1 MRIFAKFISGLVS
14 AAIAINFAAPAVNI
28 AMAAAD
34 DTIASL
40 SEVIKNGLQNYETEI
55 DISKFEIDPT
65 TKEGQG
71 RIIEVLTYVR
81 KLPELFCVEY
91 ENGFNVVPVSGP
103 KGTIVAA
110 KLKVVYNNTKEEAD
124 ALLGE
129 LNSKIDEVIAENI
142 TPGMTELQ
150 MALELHDYLVLNT
163 VYDTDKSLPDRNG
176 GGSAYDILVCGNGVC
191 EGYAQAYN
199 MLLDRVGM
207 SSIMVTSIAM
217 NHAWNLVNVDNEWY
231 HVDTTWDD
239 PVPDAQGMVNHKYFL
254 LSDKEIRTE
263 SDRRSH
269 IHHSWDSKGLLAT
282 STKYDNAFWS
292 GIGTEIFIR
301 GDKWYFVSEDGEYS
315 TYVESTGEVNTFV
328 SVCEEKWY
336 EWGKTNSMWAGKYA
350 SLIISGDKVF
360 FNTPTQL
367 YKMNLDGSEKQSLR
381 YVDPYYKNPAGPEG
395 YLYGLRL
402 INNKIYG
409 VIKKSPMEEGELY
422 ELIDADFQGKVSV
435 IETLLHAVADMKDG
449 QSQSFNMETESILP
463 KEAIEAIRGKNISIS
478 LNLEGYSWNI
488 EGTSVTAEKN
498 KAEDLN
504 LEIRQDQGVIPD
516 KMISMISGS
525 HSKVVE
531 LNLQHDGPFGLRAG
545 IDYDLG
551 QQFENNTAVLY
562 YYNQAESRMDK
573 IDTAMVDTSGN
584 LRIDLEHASS
594 YAVVLREPPA
604 PDDPVIGEEGKP
616 PENPGTEEITAPEP
630 PETQIS
636 AGLDVEDVRL
646 GDINNDCIIDLTDLS
661 LLSLACLG
669 EKTLSESQQ
678 KSADVTRDGKVT
690 LADLATMRQY
700 VTKVILEF

>member
-14 AAIAINFAAPAVNI
+14 AALALNFAAPAVNI

-34 DTIASL
+34 DSIESL
-40 SEVIKNGLQNYETEI
+40 SEVIKNGLLNYEKEI
-55 DISKFEIDPT
+55 DISKFEIDPKT
-65 TKEGQG
+65 SDGVARLKD
-71 RIIEVLTYVR
+71 VLTYVA
-81 KLPELFCVEY
+81 KIPELFGVEY
-91 ENGFNVVPVSGP
+91 EKGFKVSSVAGPNG
-103 KGTIVAA
+103 TMIA
-110 KLKVVYNNTKEEAD
+110 KALKITYTNTKEEGD
-124 ALLGE
+124 ALLAE
-129 LNSKIDEVIAENI
+129 LNAKIDEVIAENI

-150 MALELHDYLVLNT
+150 MALKLHDYIVLNT
-163 VYDTDKSLPDRNG
+163 VYDTAGTIPDRNKG
-176 GGSAYDILVCGNGVC
+176 ASAYDILICGNGVC

-207 SSIMVTSIAM
+207 SSIMVTSYEM

-231 HVDTTWDD
+231 HVDATWDD

-263 SDRRSH
+263 SDKRAR

-282 STKYDNAFWS
+282 STKYDDAFWS
-292 GIGTEIFIR
+292 GVGTEIFIR
-301 GDKWYFVSEDGEYS
+301 GDRWYFVSENGEYS

-336 EWGKTNSMWAGKYA
+336 VWGETTQFWAGKYA

-367 YKMNLDGSEKQSLR
+367 YEMNLDGSEKKGLK
-381 YVDPYYKNPAGPEG
+381 YVDPYYKNPEGPEG
-395 YLYGLRL
+395 YLYGMRL
-402 INNKIYG
+402 IDNKIYG
-409 VIKKSPMEEGELY
+409 VIKKAPDEDGELY
-422 ELIDADFQGKVSV
+422 ELMDANFQGKVSV
-435 IETLLHAVADMKDG
+435 VDTLLCAVADMKDG
-449 QSQSFNMETESILP
+449 ESQSFNMETESILP
-463 KEAIEAIRGKNISIS
+463 KEAIEAIRGKNITIS
-478 LNLEGYSWNI
+478 LNLDGYSWNI
-488 EGTSVTAEKN
+488 AGTDVTAEKN
-498 KAEDLN
+498 TAEDLN
-504 LEIRQDQGVIPD
+504 LEIRQDQGVIPE
-516 KMISMISGS
+516 KMISTISGS
-525 HSKVVE
+525 HSTVVE

-573 IDTAMVDTSGN
+573 IDTAVVDTSGN

-604 PDDPVIGEEGKP
+604 PEDPVIGEEGKP
-616 PENPGTEEITAPEP
+616 PKDPGTEEITAPEP

-636 AGLDVEDVRL
+636 NGLQVEEVRL

-700 VTKVILEF
+700 VTKVIMEF